1 MKEIDRIVILGDSM
15 SDVGIKKNT
24 ITGLLARATG
34 AMRVN
39 SVGRFSDT
47 KNWTDFVWEWS
58 GGESLIDGK
67 DKKQT
72 NALTEKHMSLKESTH
87 GSPGNRLSFVNYAV
101 GGAVVNEREK
111 FANKIGLTT
120 IIEQK
125 EKYFKELDSD
135 TSKSKNTLHIVWI
148 GLNDTVTDG
157 KDPALMKSIVAQ
169 VREMTDQIRDRV
181 AKDGGKSYFMVI
193 NNPAPVEAVRYAK
206 SQNDPI
212 VLKAQEATLEFN
224 KHLKAAFPDKYDD
237 TMVVDMYSALK
248 SNLYNLRLIKAA
260 QRHGRK
266 VEFGKPEN
274 STDTSLANT
283 LKEFEAIYKDTK
295 GGKEVFAEIQPLLD
309 KALKSDNEIIL
320 HKEVGDLILKKMADP
335 KISAEK
341 LPSIKAIKNAL
352 MVTGTYPSQIDFV
365 AKYYQQIKPEKHQ
378 EDIAKLRVE
387 LDKVFANNLPK
398 QLEDNL
404 NVSNTALYDEVAS
417 LLREN
422 KDGKF
427 RNDNSTF
434 RQLLDNITAN
444 NLGFVAT
451 SDGAHPTQAAYKV
464 IALTIASHLVQG
476 FSVSP
481 SPDFI
486 QKAQD
491 ALVEAEVFEK
501 EVKIPL
507 TRSKDQSDLSKFT
520 TPTVKADPKA
530 AALSAEALRQQQQ
543 KGLKQEKPST
553 KSHHTSL

>member
-1 MKEIDRIVILGDSM
+1 MIDRIVILGDSM
-15 SDVGIKKNT
+15 SDLGIKKNT
-24 ITGLLARATG
+24 MTGMLARAMG
-34 AMRVN
+34 KMRVN

-47 KNWTDFVWEWS
+47 KNWADFMWEWS

-72 NALTEKHMSLKESTH
+72 DTLTEKHMSLKESTH

-101 GGAVVNEREK
+101 GGAVVRESEQLAK
-111 FANKIGLTT
+111 KIGLTT
-120 IIEQK
+120 IEEQK

-135 TSKSKNTLHIVWI
+135 PSKSKNTLHIVWI

-169 VREMTDQIRDRV
+169 VKEMTDQIRDRV
-181 AKDGGKSYFMVI
+181 AKNGGKSYFMVV

-206 SQNDPI
+206 KQDDPK

-237 TMVVDMYSALK
+237 TMIVDMYEALK
-248 SNLYNLRLIKAA
+248 TNLYNLRLIKAA

-309 KALKSDNEIIL
+309 KALKSDNEIML
-320 HKEVGDLILKKMADP
+320 HKEVGDLIIKKMADP
-335 KISAEK
+335 KTSAEK
-341 LPSIKAIKNAL
+341 LPSIKAIKDAL

-365 AKYYQQIKPEKHQ
+365 AKYYQEIKPEKHQ

-404 NVSNTALYDEVAS
+404 NVANTALYDEVAS

-422 KDGKF
+422 KKGP
-427 RNDNSTF
+427 DNSTF
-434 RQLLDNITAN
+434 RKLLDNITAS

-451 SDGAHPTQAAYKV
+451 SDGAHPTQAAHRI
-464 IALTIASHLVQG
+464 IALTMASHLVQG

-481 SPDFI
+481 SPDFV
-486 QKAQD
+486 QKAKD
-491 ALVEAEVFEK
+491 ALVETEISAEK
-501 EVKIPL
+501 VKIQFDK
-507 TRSKDQSDLSKFT
+507 SAYV

-543 KGLKQEKPST
+543 KGLKQEKPVT
-553 KSHHTSL
+553 KTHHTSL